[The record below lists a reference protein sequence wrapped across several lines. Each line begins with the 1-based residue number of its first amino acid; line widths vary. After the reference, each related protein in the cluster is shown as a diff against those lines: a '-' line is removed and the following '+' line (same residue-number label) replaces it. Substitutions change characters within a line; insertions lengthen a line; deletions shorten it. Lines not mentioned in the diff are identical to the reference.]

1 MSALIGV
8 GSAVLSGA
16 CDGSY
21 GVVMKITKKWE
32 WENIWLLFS
41 ISALGVFPLILALWC
56 IPDLMSVYRESPTAA
71 IWATALFGTGWG
83 IGSVCFGLGLYLL
96 GQSIA
101 YTVMMGIIAVGGALA
116 PMLATNSATALTSG
130 GLLILMSMVVMI
142 AGVAFCGFAGKLRD
156 ESAAATSVDPVSG
169 KNNFAFAFLVCLA
182 GGVFS
187 SMFNLAF
194 HYGSPIAVVAAK
206 QLGESSS
213 SFRAN
218 SPIWA
223 LAMLGGF
230 VPNLLYCVYL
240 LNRRGTW
247 AKFRQ
252 SQIGVYWFWAIVM
265 GALFAAGITCYGV
278 GASNLGR
285 LGTTVA
291 WLVFVSTG
299 ILVANVWGVVCG
311 EWTGAPTKA
320 IRRMRW
326 GSTLLLISIGLV
338 SYGNHLLP

>member
-1 MSALIGV
+1 MSALIGI

-21 GVVMKITKKWE
+21 GVVMKVTKRWE

-41 ISALGVFPLILALWC
+41 ITALGVFPLALALWSM
-56 IPDLMSVYRESPTAA
+56 PDLMGVYREASAA
-71 IWATALFGTGWG
+71 TIWQTALFGVGWG

-101 YTVMMGIIAVGGALA
+101 YTVMMGVIAVVGALV
-116 PMLATNSATALTSG
+116 PLLATNPRIVLTEG
-130 GLLILMSMVVMI
+130 GLLILLSMIVMI
-142 AGVAFCGFAGKLRD
+142 AGVVYCGFAGKLRD
-156 ESAAATSVDPVSG
+156 DTTAVTAVGQVNDQ
-169 KNNFAFAFLVCLA
+169 KNFVFAFLVCLA
-182 GGVFS
+182 GGLFS

-194 HYGSPIAVVAAK
+194 HYGRPIAEVAAK

-230 VPNLLYCVYL
+230 IPNLLYCLYL
-240 LNRRGTW
+240 LSRKGTW
-247 AKFRQ
+247 SRFCQPLA
-252 SQIGVYWFWAIVM
+252 GGYWLWAIVM

-278 GASNLGR
+278 GAANLGK

-291 WLVFVSTG
+291 WLVYVSSG
-299 ILVANVWGVVCG
+299 ILVANLWGICCG
-311 EWTGAPTKA
+311 EWTGAPVES
-320 IRRMRW
+320 IRRMKW
-326 GSTLLLISIGLV
+326 GSILLLISIGLV